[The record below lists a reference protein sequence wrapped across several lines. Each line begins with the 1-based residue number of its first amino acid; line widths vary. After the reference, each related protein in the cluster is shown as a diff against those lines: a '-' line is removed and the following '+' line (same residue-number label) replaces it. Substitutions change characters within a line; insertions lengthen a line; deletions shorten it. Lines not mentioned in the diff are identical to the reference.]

1 MGGTRMKKRGCFGV
15 KKRVFLE
22 HSIRLQGKSA
32 DIKIGGKQC
41 NCQRGEQ
48 AFSFVR
54 GLWASLRGNG
64 LRSYLGGSGPLSNPN
79 SQSLYET

>member
-1 MGGTRMKKRGCFGV
+1 MKKRGCFEV

-22 HSIRLQGKSA
+22 HSMRLQAKSA
-32 DIKIGGKQC
+32 DIKNGGKQC
-41 NCQRGEQ
+41 NCKRGEQ

-64 LRSYLGGSGPLSNPN
+64 LRSYLDGSGPLSNPRN
-79 SQSLYET
+79 PHGGLGPLEE